1 MRPAEG
7 YLNKGTLN
15 NLFKRLKK
23 NGAQLSYRKIN
34 KAQKK
39 VYEVNITL
47 FNAFKNTDYDK
58 KGLYSLERYVSAHA
72 IMFSIEGVPAVYFN
86 SIFGKANDEY
96 KYVISNNKRDLNRY
110 KWNKIKLDR
119 FLKDKKSK
127 QKIYYD
133 HITNLLKIRKKQ
145 KAFHPNASMR
155 CLSFGKKILA
165 YKRVSLDKKQTIIC
179 ITNMSSKSQ
188 SVLLAN
194 NQDKYKNL
202 LSKKVN
208 IISKRLSLKPSET
221 VWLSN

>member
-1 MRPAEG
+1 MNINISYQTIKE
-7 YLNKGTLN
+7 TL
-15 NLFKRLKK
+15 
-23 NGAQLSYRKIN
+23 
-34 KAQKK
+34 
-39 VYEVNITL
+39 
-47 FNAFKNTDYDK
+47 TD
-58 KGLYSLERYVSAHA
+58 
-72 IMFSIEGVPAVYFN
+72 I
-86 SIFGKANDEY
+86 
-96 KYVISNNKRDLNRY
+96 
-110 KWNKIKLDR
+110 KWNKVKLDR

-202 LSKKVN
+202 LNKKVN
-208 IISKRLSLKPSET
+208 IISKRLFLKPSET